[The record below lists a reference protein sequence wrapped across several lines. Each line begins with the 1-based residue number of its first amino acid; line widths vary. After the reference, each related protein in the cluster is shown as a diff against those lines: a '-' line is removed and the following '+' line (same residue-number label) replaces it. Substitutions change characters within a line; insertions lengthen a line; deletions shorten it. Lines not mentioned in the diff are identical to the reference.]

1 VLNSVLMRRAVILS
15 LCMCLLFLWAVPS
28 EGSPIGHAPG
38 PKTDSDIEIESGEPG
53 TTAVDR
59 FRMVDQLSGVGI
71 DDSIFF
77 DFSGDGGADPGAA
90 RFDAE
95 VFTGGFGGART
106 SILGFDRGIGFDRGP
121 RFDDGTGFDNGAPFD
136 QGARINTEAGFDSVG
151 GFDAERT
158 LRISEERERSS
169 FLFRREER
177 RQLKPEKEESFLT
190 REEGGGRMESDFRR
204 GETGGDALTRERERL
219 EEELLRS
226 EGMEI
231 RSFKRTERGFLLKIA
246 MFATTLLLLLAGTLK
261 GLIPVKFYFFLTILI
276 LILWN
281 PMESLFISIIIGLS
295 ALLAPLLG

>member
-1 VLNSVLMRRAVILS
+1 MLNSVLIRRTVILS
-15 LCMCLLFLWAVPS
+15 VWLCSLFLCPVPS
-28 EGSPIGHAPG
+28 QGAPIGHTPVA
-38 PKTDSDIEIESGEPG
+38 KTDSDIEIASGEPG

-71 DDSIFF
+71 DDSTFF
-77 DFSGDGGADPGAA
+77 DFSGDAGADPDEG
-90 RFDAE
+90 RFDGE

-106 SILGFDRGIGFDRGP
+106 SILGFDRGIGFDRGT

-136 QGARINTEAGFDSVG
+136 QGARIDTGAGFDSVG

-169 FLFRREER
+169 VLFRREER

-190 REEGGGRMESDFRR
+190 REEGGGRMERDVTR

-226 EGMEI
+226 EEVEI
-231 RSFKRTERGFLLKIA
+231 GSFRRIGRGFLLKVA